1 MMNHP
6 KLAQLLIGIL
16 LLANLTVMAERLI
29 PPAHAAGKSLQY
41 RIVPYDEGNREAV
54 LNKMAADGWELT
66 AIESRFG
73 GFIFEKE

>member
-1 MMNHP
+1 MKHP

-16 LLANLTVMAERLI
+16 LLANLAVVADRLV
-29 PPAHAAGKSLQY
+29 PPAHAVGRGLQY
-41 RIVPYDEGNREAV
+41 RIVPYDEANREAV

-66 AIESRFG
+66 AVEARFG